1 MNSKEMLFFVEA
13 VANEKGLSRADVFDA
28 LEHALATAIRKLQN
42 EEMDVRV
49 EMDQTSGDFQAYRCW
64 TVVANDEPEFEE
76 ATMIKL
82 MDAVDEDSESALGN
96 VLEEPIETPDIG
108 RIGAQTARQVIMQKL
123 RQAVH
128 SRILEE
134 YEPRIGEVFLGT
146 VKRMEKGNVILDI
159 AENVE
164 GVLLREHQI
173 PGEHYRI
180 SSRVRVLLFLVD
192 SEVRGPQ
199 LFFSRT
205 ENDFLTQLFGM
216 EVPEIAD
223 GIINIKGVSRDPGI
237 RAKVA
242 VFTGDPHLDV
252 VGACVGMRGSRVQA
266 VMTELNGER
275 IDVIKWSPNPAEFV
289 INAMSPA
296 EVVSLSINEE
306 RHIMD
311 VSVTDE
317 MLSQAIGRSGQN
329 IRLASGITGWELN
342 VLSQSEAEER
352 DTEVHNLNRSTL
364 VEELEITEEEA
375 TLLINAGITSLEE
388 IAYIPEE
395 ELQLVKGLEKDKIEE
410 IRSKAN
416 DILLMR
422 MLEVPE
428 E

>member
-223 GIINIKGVSRDPGI
+223 GIISIKGVSRDPGI

-352 DTEVHNLNRSTL
+352 DTEVHNLNRSLL

-395 ELQLVKGLEKDKIEE
+395 ELQLVKGLEKDKIED